1 MLFEIAT
8 KVENIALYISTVKC
22 VIEAI
27 RDATNYSP
35 HDPREYAEG
44 LGLMEQELER
54 QNSEL
59 LEISKALMEMN
70 ATLKKHGKLTGK
82 TIAENEQ

>member
-8 KVENIALYISTVKC
+8 KVENIALYISAVKC
-22 VIEAI
+22 MIEAI
-27 RDATNYSP
+27 RDATDYSP
-35 HDPREYAEG
+35 HDPRGYAEG
-44 LGLMEQELER
+44 LGLIGQELER

-59 LEISKALMEMN
+59 LEISKDLIEIN